1 VATIGPDATV
11 TAAVAEMARHNVGAL
26 VVSSDGRTVEGIV
39 SERDV
44 TRALER
50 FGGAL
55 LAKPIRLIMSNEVRT
70 ATPDEDIESLAVMMT
85 EYRIRHVPVLED
97 GVLAGI
103 VSIGDVVKS
112 RTSTHGPEKMYETID
127 QVFDLGCGRLVGRA
141 WASVGVGDI
150 IDRGV
155 PEQVLAFPSFVGS
168 SQPLARRLER
178 WPRTKFGSATD
189 QLLQCKR
196 PRPGSGLEKN

>member
-1 VATIGPDATV
+1 MKQISAVLKSKGSSVTTIGPDATV
-11 TAAVAEMARHNVGAL
+11 AAAVADMARHNVGAL

-44 TRALER
+44 TRALDS

-55 LAKPIRLIMSNEVRT
+55 LDKPIRLIMSSEVRT
-70 ATPDEDIESLAVMMT
+70 ASPDENIESLAVMMT

-112 RTSTHGPEKMYETID
+112 RIEE
-127 QVFDLGCGRLVGRA
+127 LEE
-141 WASVGVGDI
+141 
-150 IDRGV
+150 DRD
-155 PEQVLAFPSFVGS
+155 A
-168 SQPLARRLER
+168 
-178 WPRTKFGSATD
+178 
-189 QLLQCKR
+189 LLQYIHAR
-196 PRPGSGLEKN
+196 

>member
-11 TAAVAEMARHNVGAL
+11 AAAVAEMARDNVGAL

-44 TRALER
+44 TRALES

-55 LAKPIRLIMSNEVRT
+55 LDKPIRLIMSSEVRT
-70 ATPDEDIESLAVMMT
+70 ASPDESIESLAVMMT
-85 EYRIRHVPVLED
+85 EYRVRHVPVLED

-112 RTSTHGPEKMYETID
+112 RIEE
-127 QVFDLGCGRLVGRA
+127 
-141 WASVGVGDI
+141 
-150 IDRGV
+150 
-155 PEQVLAFPSFVGS
+155 
-168 SQPLARRLER
+168 LEED
-178 WPRTKFGSATD
+178 KDA
-189 QLLQCKR
+189 LLQYIHAR
-196 PRPGSGLEKN
+196 